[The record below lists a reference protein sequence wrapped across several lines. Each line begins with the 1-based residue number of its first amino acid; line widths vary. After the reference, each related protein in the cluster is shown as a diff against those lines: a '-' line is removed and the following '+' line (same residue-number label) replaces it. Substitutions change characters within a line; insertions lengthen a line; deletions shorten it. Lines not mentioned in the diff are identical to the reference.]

1 MSIKTCFSNTLKS
14 IILFFL
20 FFAFLFLGTANAHH
34 VWLESDSQQSS
45 STETNRYW
53 VKFGHV
59 QSESYPQDK
68 LKNVQVFDIS
78 ANPLAFSQQY
88 QAEQQEVLLKLPQA
102 SAVVLLDF
110 DNGIWSKL
118 PNGQYAEKSKR
129 ETPSAV
135 SSVNS
140 IKIGKIILQWSP
152 TALQPFDSAYELV
165 PQAQAQ
171 TGKPLN
177 IRVLQNGL
185 PVAGVNVGFANRT
198 LSLTSDQNGMV
209 SITPKAGEN
218 KILAEFQQDVKGN
231 PDYDTR
237 SVEYL
242 LSFKAG

>member
-1 MSIKTCFSNTLKS
+1 M
-14 IILFFL
+14 
-20 FFAFLFLGTANAHH
+20 
-34 VWLESDSQQSS
+34 
-45 STETNRYW
+45 
-53 VKFGHV
+53 
-59 QSESYPQDK
+59 
-68 LKNVQVFDIS
+68 
-78 ANPLAFSQQY
+78 
-88 QAEQQEVLLKLPQA
+88 
-102 SAVVLLDF
+102 
-110 DNGIWSKL
+110 
-118 PNGQYAEKSKR
+118 PNGRYVEQSKR